1 MKIKFCGAAQ
11 EVTGSAHHL
20 LINDSF
26 SVLLDCGLFQGI
38 DEAEALNR
46 KWGFEPKDLDCLI
59 LSHAHI
65 DHCGRIPKLVKEGFR
80 GKIYCTPATRSL
92 ATILLLDS
100 AKIQEN
106 DAEYENKKLAKRKHG
121 EFEKVQPLYTI
132 SDVLKCLNLF
142 ITISYESVYKVN
154 KYLSLK
160 FRDAGHILGSA
171 SVFLNIH
178 ENDKN
183 FSLVFSGDLGRPNRP
198 ILRDPIPLDPADYV
212 ICEST
217 YGDKIHQSAPNELEK
232 FLHIVNETCIQNH
245 GKLII
250 PAFSVG
256 RTQEIVYMLNQLS
269 NKGLLPNIP
278 VYVDS
283 PLAIDATQI
292 FTEHPECYDEEILE
306 YLISDPNPFGF
317 KNLHL
322 IKDVEG
328 SKRLNTDKNP
338 CIIISASGMGNAGRV
353 KHHLYNSLSNP
364 KNTVLIVG
372 YCSPNT
378 PGGQLRAGVSSIFLF
393 GDEIPVRAKIDT
405 MDSFSAHGDQK
416 EMLGAL
422 KSNLSSHKKMF
433 LVHGELDT
441 QKAYKIFLQENGFH
455 DIEIPHLYQ
464 SFVI

>member
-142 ITISYESVYKVN
+142 ITISYETEFKIN
-154 KYLSLK
+154 NHLSFK

-178 ENDKN
+178 EEDKN
-183 FSLVFSGDLGRPNRP
+183 FSLVFL
-198 ILRDPIPLDPADYV
+198 V
-212 ICEST
+212 T
-217 YGDKIHQSAPNELEK
+217 
-232 FLHIVNETCIQNH
+232 
-245 GKLII
+245 
-250 PAFSVG
+250 SVA
-256 RTQEIVYMLNQLS
+256 L
-269 NKGLLPNIP
+269 
-278 VYVDS
+278 
-283 PLAIDATQI
+283 
-292 FTEHPECYDEEILE
+292 
-306 YLISDPNPFGF
+306 
-317 KNLHL
+317 
-322 IKDVEG
+322 
-328 SKRLNTDKNP
+328 TD
-338 CIIISASGMGNAGRV
+338 R
-353 KHHLYNSLSNP
+353 
-364 KNTVLIVG
+364 
-372 YCSPNT
+372 
-378 PGGQLRAGVSSIFLF
+378 F
-393 GDEIPVRAKIDT
+393 
-405 MDSFSAHGDQK
+405 
-416 EMLGAL
+416 
-422 KSNLSSHKKMF
+422 
-433 LVHGELDT
+433 
-441 QKAYKIFLQENGFH
+441 
-455 DIEIPHLYQ
+455 
-464 SFVI
+464 

>member
-1 MKIKFCGAAQ
+1 MTQNMKI
-11 EVTGSAHHL
+11 
-20 LINDSF
+20 
-26 SVLLDCGLFQGI
+26 
-38 DEAEALNR
+38 
-46 KWGFEPKDLDCLI
+46 
-59 LSHAHI
+59 
-65 DHCGRIPKLVKEGFR
+65 
-80 GKIYCTPATRSL
+80 
-92 ATILLLDS
+92 
-100 AKIQEN
+100 
-106 DAEYENKKLAKRKHG
+106 KKLAKRKHG

-142 ITISYESVYKVN
+142 ITISYETEFKIN
-154 KYLSLK
+154 NHLSFK

-178 ENDKN
+178 EEDKN

-232 FLHIVNETCIQNH
+232 FLHIVNETCIQKR

-269 NKGLLPNIP
+269 NQGLLPNIP

-364 KNTVLIVG
+364 KNTILIVG
-372 YCSPNT
+372 YCSPQT
-378 PGGQLRAGVSSIFLF
+378 PGGQLRAGASSIFLF

-416 EMLGAL
+416 EMLVAL
-422 KSNLSSHKKMF
+422 KNNLASHKKNVF
-433 LVHGELDT
+433 GPWGAGYT
-441 QKAYKIFLQENGFH
+441 KSLQNFSSRKWF
-455 DIEIPHLYQ
+455 P
-464 SFVI
+464 